1 MTMNIGRINRLKVN
15 KLVDFGAYLD
25 GGNEEE
31 ILLPAKFIKEE
42 LKPGDEIEVFVYTDS
57 EDRLIATTRRPKAMV
72 GEFAYMEVVQ
82 VNKVGAFLD
91 WGIEAKDLLVPFREQ
106 RTEMREGGIHLVY
119 VYLDDAT
126 KRIVGSAKINKFIG
140 NVIPRYKKG
149 DEVEALVYEQTP
161 IGFRC
166 IVDNLHHGM
175 IYSNETYTDV
185 RVGDKIK
192 AYVKNVRE
200 DMKIDLMT
208 SDRADRRTNNLGD
221 TILEELKSNGG
232 RLPYSDKS
240 SPEQI
245 QKRFSCS
252 KRDFKKAIG
261 HLYKAHKIEIDA
273 DGIALARE
281 TK

>member
-1 MTMNIGRINRLKVN
+1 MNIGRINRLKVK

-42 LKPGDEIEVFVYTDS
+42 VKPGDEIDVFVYTDS

-72 GEFAYMEVVQ
+72 GEFAYLEVIQ

-91 WGIEAKDLLVPFREQ
+91 WGVEAKDLLVPFREQ
-106 RTEMREGGIHLVY
+106 RIEMREGGIHLVY
-119 VYLDDAT
+119 VYLDHAT
-126 KRIVGSAKINKFIG
+126 KRIVGSAKINKFLG
-140 NVIPRYKKG
+140 NVVPRYKKG

-166 IVDNLHHGM
+166 VVDNLHHGM
-175 IYSNETYTDV
+175 IYANEIYTDV

-192 AYVKNVRE
+192 AYVKNVRD

-208 SDRADRRTNNLGD
+208 GDRADRRTNDLGK
-221 TILEELKSNGG
+221 TILDEMKKNGG
-232 RLPYSDKS
+232 KLHFNDKS
-240 SPEQI
+240 SPEEI
-245 QKRFSCS
+245 QKYFSCS

-261 HLYKAHKIEIDA
+261 HLYKEHKIVMDT
-273 DGIALARE
+273 DGITLA
-281 TK
+281 

>member
-1 MTMNIGRINRLKVN
+1 MNIGRINRLKVK

-42 LKPGDEIEVFVYTDS
+42 LKPEDEIDVFVYTDS
-57 EDRLIATTRRPKAMV
+57 EDRLIATTRKPRAMV

-91 WGIEAKDLLVPFREQ
+91 WGVEAKDLLVPFREQ
-106 RTEMREGGIHLVY
+106 KTEMREGGIYLVY
-119 VYLDDAT
+119 IYLDHAT
-126 KRIVGSAKINKFIG
+126 QRIVGSAKINKFLG
-140 NVIPRYKKG
+140 NVIPHYKKG

-175 IYSNETYTDV
+175 IYANETYADV
-185 RVGDKIK
+185 RVGDKVK

-208 SDRADRRTNNLGD
+208 GDRADRRTNNLSD
-221 TILEELKSNGG
+221 TILEELKENGG
-232 RLPYSDKS
+232 KLPYSDKS
-240 SPEQI
+240 SPEEI
-245 QKRFSCS
+245 QKRFGCS

-261 HLYKAHKIEIDA
+261 HLYKAHKIDIGQ
-273 DGIALARE
+273 DGIALA
-281 TK
+281 TDKK